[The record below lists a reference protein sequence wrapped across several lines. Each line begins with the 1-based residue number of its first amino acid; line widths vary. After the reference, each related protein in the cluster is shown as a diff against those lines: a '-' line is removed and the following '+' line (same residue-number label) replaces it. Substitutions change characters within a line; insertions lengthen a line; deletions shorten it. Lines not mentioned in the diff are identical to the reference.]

1 MDILSPWLKDEIRN
15 RLQHLVQERPVVSS
29 RSRFMGRV
37 IAHQVVI
44 GVRKQ
49 WYSLPWRGVFRG
61 AMLEHAHGSAVTG
74 KFDSNWSLYFLGY
87 PVLLGVSLNLAVSLY
102 LANGSA
108 RVGWFILLMG
118 AAAFLCIVL
127 RQIEICD
134 ERVIS
139 AATVAAIEGRQVH
152 MLPVE

>member
-1 MDILSPWLKDEIRN
+1 MVFATLAQGLSRRNAGTCAWLRCK
-15 RLQHLVQERPVVSS
+15 
-29 RSRFMGRV
+29 
-37 IAHQVVI
+37 
-44 GVRKQ
+44 
-49 WYSLPWRGVFRG
+49 
-61 AMLEHAHGSAVTG
+61 G